1 MSFVKP
7 FLVIL
12 FVALVLTFAALNQGE
27 QVTVRLWPGQ
37 DDAGYRVP
45 MVWAIACAFLFGAAI
60 YFLITLAR
68 EIRLRTQITRLR
80 REKQSLL
87 AELHQL
93 RGAALDDLPSSEAE
107 HLKEEG
113 ESVP

>member
-1 MSFVKP
+1 MKP

-12 FVALVLTFAALNQGE
+12 FVAMVLVFAALNHGE
-27 QVTVRLWPGQ
+27 QVTIRLWPGQ
-37 DDAGYRVP
+37 ADLGYHVP
-45 MVWAIACAFLFGAAI
+45 MVWAMACAFLLGASI

-87 AELHQL
+87 TELHQL
-93 RGAALDDLPSSEAE
+93 RGAALDDLPSSEAA

-113 ESVP
+113 EHVP